1 MKFMRLA
8 MCVAAFAVIGKVAL
22 SEDVDVRA
30 LQAKLAAQEA
40 RLADLQSRVNYNE
53 ANANYAGAPEAIV
66 SLNKNA
72 CVTIGGNLN
81 TRYFYRNAKIDSIAN
96 NWDVAESGSGD
107 AAGIDNDNYIRR
119 ARVNQSDLVIADA
132 KVYVQIDVNDYFDA
146 FIQMDL
152 HSSNEAKSDNAEKYY
167 VRWKNVCNSGFGVKV
182 GRDALVFGEDQGM
195 GILGSYTKN
204 GDGAFKDA
212 QWGTYS
218 FMNTGFE
225 DDAGVQYAGLG
236 RRGSFGGGLL
246 PLHNY
251 WDQGR
256 IIQVTP
262 YWEGLDGKLKIEAS
276 FFQEED
282 NWSSRFN
289 NGSDSQIYLDGNKY
303 KNRNYGFG
311 SMSARIGYMPIEG
324 LKFSASVVNF
334 YDKNP
339 SDSFWA
345 VTNNDGFKKNNTAV
359 DLAIAYRPAFFN
371 RLNVWAQFMH
381 GWNVNHLDDVDAW
394 TLSYG
399 ASFDLNESWSIFA
412 QGDYLRSRDTYGT
425 NDFKDTAW
433 AVYGGVKYVLPYG
446 VNLEAGWK
454 HEQITWKSNGNKQ
467 AKGKGDT
474 AYVHLGFDF

>member
-81 TRYFYRNAKIDSIAN
+81 TRYFYRNAKIDSTYRNA
-96 NWDVAESGSGD
+96 DPTVAGD
-107 AAGIDNDNYIRR
+107 SAATEPGVYKRR
-119 ARVNQSDLVIADA
+119 AKINQSDLVIADA
-132 KVYVQIDVNDYFDA
+132 KLYVQIDVNDYFDA

-152 HSSNEAKSDNAEKYY
+152 QSSNDSKSDNAEKYY
-167 VRWKNVCNSGFGVKV
+167 VRWKNICNSGFGVKV

-204 GDGAFKDA
+204 GDGAFKDG
-212 QWGTYS
+212 QWSTSLATMAADYGG
-218 FMNTGFE
+218 MMWG
-225 DDAGVQYAGLG
+225 G
-236 RRGSFGGGLL
+236 GSFL
-246 PLHNY
+246 PAHNY

-262 YWEGLDGKLKIEAS
+262 YWEGLDGKFKAEVS
-276 FFQEED
+276 FFQEES
-282 NWSSRFN
+282 NWSNRMN
-289 NGSDSQIYLDGNKY
+289 NGSVYAGTNTLSQIYTDGHTY
-303 KNRNYGFG
+303 KNKNYGFG

-334 YDKNP
+334 YDKSANA
-339 SDSFWA
+339 F
-345 VTNNDGFKKNNTAV
+345 GEKKSNTAADV
-359 DLAIAYRPAFFN
+359 AISYRPAFFN
-371 RLNVWAQFMH
+371 RLNIWAQYMH
-381 GWNVNHLDDVDAW
+381 GWNVNHWDGLDSDAI
-394 TLSYG
+394 SYG

-412 QGDYLRSRDTYGT
+412 QGDWLRSKIGDSKGE
-425 NDFKDTAW
+425 AW
-433 AVYGGVKYVLPYG
+433 AAYGGIKYVLPYG

-454 HEQITWKSNGNKQ
+454 HEQITWKEGGYKF

-474 AYVHLGFDF
+474 AYLHLGFDF